1 MVIDREERKHRIR
14 VGILVALGLVLLIFG
29 YSWLNEFRI
38 RKEKHYYR
46 IKFKEVGWINKG
58 DVVTILGV
66 PKGRVKD
73 IELFPDSVI
82 VIVWIDGCRLR
93 EGATAWLESLGIIGQ
108 MRLGIKLGR
117 GEPLPDWST
126 IPGIAKEDLGDVI
139 SRLAEFLRRS
149 DSLLVGGLRLMG
161 EAEEEIGGASS
172 RLDRTLENINMLVD
186 DLRQVLMEKSAD
198 LDTSKEK
205 LDVVVTKL
213 DSIETLILEG
223 RGTLSKLLKE
233 DDLYYRAD
241 STLRSLEELLLD
253 IRQNPRRYITVKIF

>member
-1 MVIDREERKHRIR
+1 M
-14 VGILVALGLVLLIFG
+14 
-29 YSWLNEFRI
+29 
-38 RKEKHYYR
+38 
-46 IKFKEVGWINKG
+46 
-58 DVVTILGV
+58 
-66 PKGRVKD
+66 
-73 IELFPDSVI
+73 
-82 VIVWIDGCRLR
+82 
-93 EGATAWLESLGIIGQ
+93 
-108 MRLGIKLGR
+108 
-117 GEPLPDWST
+117 
-126 IPGIAKEDLGDVI
+126 
-139 SRLAEFLRRS
+139 
-149 DSLLVGGLRLMG
+149 RLMG